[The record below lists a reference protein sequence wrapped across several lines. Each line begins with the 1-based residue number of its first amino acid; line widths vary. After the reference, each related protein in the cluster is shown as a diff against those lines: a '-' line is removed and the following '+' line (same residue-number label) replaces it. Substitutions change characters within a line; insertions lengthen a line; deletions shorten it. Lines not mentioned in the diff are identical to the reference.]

1 MKKLYTTSALSE
13 GMVGGILVVI
23 LLSFLNSK
31 SLTMPMNLSMF
42 AIATMV
48 VLFLA
53 YASTVWKESVR
64 DEREDHHRLM
74 ASRFGYLV
82 GATTLVIAAIV
93 QLFRHDLN
101 PWIIYVLVAMISSKI
116 VARMYF
122 EKYS

>member
-1 MKKLYTTSALSE
+1 MKKLYATSVLSE
-13 GMVGGILVVI
+13 GMVGGILVII

-31 SLTMPMNLSMF
+31 SLIMPMNLSMF
-42 AIATMV
+42 AVATTV

-53 YASTVWKESVR
+53 YASTIWKESVR

-82 GATTLVIAAIV
+82 GAGALVIAAIV
-93 QLFRHDLN
+93 QLFQHDLN
-101 PWIIYVLVAMISSKI
+101 PWVIYVISSKI

>member
-1 MKKLYTTSALSE
+1 MKKMNMTSVLSE
-13 GMVGGILVVI
+13 GMVGGILVLI

-42 AIATMV
+42 GIATII

-53 YASTVWKESVR
+53 YASTIWKESVR

-82 GATTLVIAAIV
+82 GAATLVIAAIV
-93 QLFRHDLN
+93 QLFNHDLN

-116 VARMYF
+116 IARIYF

>member
-1 MKKLYTTSALSE
+1 
-13 GMVGGILVVI
+13 
-23 LLSFLNSK
+23 
-31 SLTMPMNLSMF
+31 MNLSMF
-42 AIATMV
+42 AVATTV

-53 YASTVWKESVR
+53 YASTIWKESVR

-82 GATTLVIAAIV
+82 GAGALVIAAIV
-93 QLFRHDLN
+93 QLFQHDLN
-101 PWIIYVLVAMISSKI
+101 PWVIYVLVAMISSKI

>member
-1 MKKLYTTSALSE
+1 MKKLYATSVLSE
-13 GMVGGILVVI
+13 GMVGGILVII

-31 SLTMPMNLSMF
+31 SLIMPMNLSMF
-42 AIATMV
+42 AVATTV

-53 YASTVWKESVR
+53 YASTIWKESVR

-82 GATTLVIAAIV
+82 GAGALVIAAIV
-93 QLFRHDLN
+93 QLFQHDLN
-101 PWIIYVLVAMISSKI
+101 PWVIYVLVAMISSKI